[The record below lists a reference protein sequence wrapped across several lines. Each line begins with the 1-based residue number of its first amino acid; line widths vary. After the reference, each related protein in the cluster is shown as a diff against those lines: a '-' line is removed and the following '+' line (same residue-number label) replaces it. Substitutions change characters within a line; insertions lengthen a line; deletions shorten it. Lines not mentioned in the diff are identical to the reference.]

1 MIFIFGNMKRAVLF
15 LVGMFVWVAG
25 VQAQSQTEKSTSIV
39 TIGGEGYY
47 VHTVQPGDTFYSL
60 CKVYS
65 TDEATI
71 RRFNPHVDGG
81 LKSGQVLKIPVIKE
95 ITKPLSDRKK
105 RRLFDVHTVNQGETA
120 YSIAKRYGVGL
131 DVLLEDNEGFDPAHL
146 SIGQQI
152 NIRKASQGT
161 SDSLQIGE
169 QIETYTDAL
178 NQVSDRF
185 VHHIVERGET
195 LYSLG
200 KQYGIPVD
208 SITRYNDSA
217 LKEGLKQGSI
227 LRMPVARRDSIGG
240 TVAVVDTATA
250 VQPVPVG
257 PNENMSV
264 KAVDITSPMRVA
276 VLLPMRVNGSSG
288 RQFLEFYQGVLL
300 ALEELKAD
308 GISTQVDLFNT
319 ARSATEVESLLK
331 RPELQQADLIIG
343 PVYDECFPPVAAFAA
358 ERGIPVV
365 SPLAEVRSADNS
377 LLFQVAPV
385 ASSKYEKVKDDL
397 SDARHVIVISSAQ
410 NDTEFAGEIAPF
422 IPKSAKRINYVRN
435 MSTETLASQLSTEK
449 DNVLVVLS
457 EDETT
462 SESILAYIG
471 SICSG
476 MAAKE
481 GKEPV
486 VRVISSSRWARFRNI
501 DKDLFFKL
509 NLRYVTSYHADRNN
523 ERVLNFDNRYISA
536 FGALPSLYAYRGY
549 DVAKLFVG
557 KLKLHGAEFISY
569 LNDADLPLLQTPYR
583 FEQQQP
589 GHRYENREWALVCY
603 NGNYTIEVK

>member
-15 LVGMFVWVAG
+15 LVGMFVLVAG

-365 SPLAEVRSADNS
+365 SPVAEVRSADNS

-449 DNVLVVLS
+449 DNVIVVLS

>member
-449 DNVLVVLS
+449 DNVIVVLS

-569 LNDADLPLLQTPYR
+569 LNDADLPLLQTPYL

>member
-15 LVGMFVWVAG
+15 LVGMFVLVAG

-95 ITKPLSDRKK
+95 VTKPLSDRKK

-250 VQPVPVG
+250 VQPIPVG

-410 NDTEFAGEIAPF
+410 NDTEFASEIAPF

-449 DNVLVVLS
+449 DNVIVVLS

>member
-15 LVGMFVWVAG
+15 LVGMFVLVAG

-435 MSTETLASQLSTEK
+435 MSTETLASQLSREK
-449 DNVLVVLS
+449 DNVIVVLS

>member
-449 DNVLVVLS
+449 DNVIVVLS

>member
-15 LVGMFVWVAG
+15 LVGMFVLVAG

-227 LRMPVARRDSIGG
+227 LRMPVARRDSIGE

-449 DNVLVVLS
+449 DNVIVVLS
-457 EDETT
+457 EDETA

>member
-15 LVGMFVWVAG
+15 LVGMFVLVAG

-449 DNVLVVLS
+449 DNVIVVLS

>member
-15 LVGMFVWVAG
+15 LVGMFVLVAG

-95 ITKPLSDRKK
+95 VTKPLSDRKK

-195 LYSLG
+195 LNSLG

-449 DNVLVVLS
+449 DNVIVVLS

>member
-15 LVGMFVWVAG
+15 LVGMFVLVAG

-95 ITKPLSDRKK
+95 VTKPLSDRKK

-264 KAVDITSPMRVA
+264 KAVDITLPMRVA

-397 SDARHVIVISSAQ
+397 SDARHVIVISSTR
-410 NDTEFAGEIAPF
+410 NDAEFVSEITPF

-449 DNVLVVLS
+449 DNVIVVLS

>member
-1 MIFIFGNMKRAVLF
+1 MKKAVLF
-15 LVGMFVWVAG
+15 LVGMFVLVAG

-95 ITKPLSDRKK
+95 VTKPLSDRKK

-161 SDSLQIGE
+161 SDSLRIGE

-185 VHHIVERGET
+185 VHHIVARGET

-208 SITRYNDSA
+208 SIVRYNDSA

-227 LRMPVARRDSIGG
+227 LRLPAKRSG
-240 TVAVVDTATA
+240 TAPLT
-250 VQPVPVG
+250 QPVVSTE
-257 PNENMSV
+257 NETV
-264 KAVDITSPMRVA
+264 KAIDITAPMHVA

-300 ALEELKAD
+300 ALEELKSD

-319 ARSATEVESLLK
+319 ARSVTEVESLLQ

-365 SPLAEVRSADNS
+365 SPLAELRSADNS
-377 LLFQVAPV
+377 LLFQVAPT
-385 ASSKYEKVKDDL
+385 ASSKYDKLKDDL
-397 SDARHVIVISSAQ
+397 SDARHVIVISSAR
-410 NDTEFAGEIAPF
+410 NDAEFVSEITPF
-422 IPKSAKRINYVRN
+422 IPKSAKRIDYVRN
-435 MSTETLASQLSTEK
+435 MSTMTLADQLSFEK
-449 DNVLVVLS
+449 DNVIVVLS

-486 VRVISSSRWARFRNI
+486 VRVISSSRWARFRNT
-501 DKDLFFKL
+501 DKDLFFKM

-536 FGALPSLYAYRGY
+536 FGSLSSLYSYRGY

>member
-95 ITKPLSDRKK
+95 VTKPLSDRKK

-449 DNVLVVLS
+449 DNVIVVLS

>member
-15 LVGMFVWVAG
+15 LVGMFVLVAG

-95 ITKPLSDRKK
+95 VTKPLSDRKK

-449 DNVLVVLS
+449 DNVIVVLS

>member
-15 LVGMFVWVAG
+15 LVGMFVLVAG

-95 ITKPLSDRKK
+95 VTKPLSDRKK

-227 LRMPVARRDSIGG
+227 LRMPVAQRDSIGG

-449 DNVLVVLS
+449 DNVIVVLS

>member
-95 ITKPLSDRKK
+95 VTKPLSDRKK

-250 VQPVPVG
+250 VQPIPVG

-449 DNVLVVLS
+449 DNVIVVLS

>member
-1 MIFIFGNMKRAVLF
+1 MKKAVLF
-15 LVGMFVWVAG
+15 LVGMLILAVGA
-25 VQAQSQTEKSTSIV
+25 QAQSQTEKSTSIV

-47 VHTVQPGDTFYSL
+47 VHTVRPGDTFYSL

-71 RRFNPHVDGG
+71 RRFNPHVDDG
-81 LKSGQVLKIPVIKE
+81 LKTGQVLKIPVVKE
-95 ITKPLSDRKK
+95 EVKPLSDRKK

-152 NIRKASQGT
+152 NIRKTSQGT
-161 SDSLQIGE
+161 SDSLRIGE

-185 VHHIVERGET
+185 VHHIVARGET

-208 SITRYNDSA
+208 SIVRYNDSA

-227 LRMPVARRDSIGG
+227 LRLPAKRSGTG
-240 TVAVVDTATA
+240 TQTVAADTTTAPHTLPVVSTE
-250 VQPVPVG
+250 
-257 PNENMSV
+257 NETV
-264 KAVDITSPMRVA
+264 KAIDITAPMRVA

-300 ALEELKAD
+300 ALEELKSD

-319 ARSATEVESLLK
+319 ARSVTEVESLLQ

-343 PVYDECFPPVAAFAA
+343 PVYDECVPPVAAFAA

-365 SPLAEVRSADNS
+365 SPLAELRSADNS
-377 LLFQVAPV
+377 LLFQVAPT
-385 ASSKYEKVKDDL
+385 ASSKYDKLKDDL
-397 SDARHVIVISSAQ
+397 SDARHVIVISSAR
-410 NDTEFAGEIAPF
+410 NDAEFVSEITPF
-422 IPKSAKRINYVRN
+422 IPKSAKRIDYVRN
-435 MSTETLASQLSTEK
+435 MSTMTLADQLSFEK
-449 DNVLVVLS
+449 DNVIVVLS

-486 VRVISSSRWARFRNI
+486 VRVISSSRWSRFRNT
-501 DKDLFFKL
+501 DKDLFFKM

-536 FGALPSLYAYRGY
+536 FGSLPSLYSYRGY

>member
-15 LVGMFVWVAG
+15 LAAMFVLAAG
-25 VQAQSQTEKSTSIV
+25 GQAQNQTEKSTSIV

-60 CKVYS
+60 CRIYQ

-71 RRFNPHVDGG
+71 RRFNPHVDDG
-81 LKSGQVLKIPVIKE
+81 LKTGQVLKIPVVKE
-95 ITKPLSDRKK
+95 EVKPLSDRKK

-131 DVLLEDNEGFDPAHL
+131 DVLMEDNEGFDPAHL

-152 NIRKASQGT
+152 NIRKTSQGT
-161 SDSLQIGE
+161 SDSLRIGE

-435 MSTETLASQLSTEK
+435 MSTETLASQLSREK
-449 DNVLVVLS
+449 DNVIVVLS

>member
-15 LVGMFVWVAG
+15 LVGMFVLVAG

-276 VLLPMRVNGSSG
+276 VLLPMRVNGSPG

-435 MSTETLASQLSTEK
+435 MSTETLASQLSREK
-449 DNVLVVLS
+449 DNVIVVLS

>member
-1 MIFIFGNMKRAVLF
+1 MRLPVKRS
-15 LVGMFVWVAG
+15 GTG
-25 VQAQSQTEKSTSIV
+25 TQTAAADT
-39 TIGGEGYY
+39 TTAP
-47 VHTVQPGDTFYSL
+47 HT
-60 CKVYS
+60 
-65 TDEATI
+65 
-71 RRFNPHVDGG
+71 
-81 LKSGQVLKIPVIKE
+81 
-95 ITKPLSDRKK
+95 
-105 RRLFDVHTVNQGETA
+105 
-120 YSIAKRYGVGL
+120 
-131 DVLLEDNEGFDPAHL
+131 
-146 SIGQQI
+146 
-152 NIRKASQGT
+152 
-161 SDSLQIGE
+161 
-169 QIETYTDAL
+169 
-178 NQVSDRF
+178 
-185 VHHIVERGET
+185 
-195 LYSLG
+195 
-200 KQYGIPVD
+200 
-208 SITRYNDSA
+208 
-217 LKEGLKQGSI
+217 
-227 LRMPVARRDSIGG
+227 
-240 TVAVVDTATA
+240 
-250 VQPVPVG
+250 QPVVSTE
-257 PNENMSV
+257 NETV
-264 KAVDITSPMRVA
+264 KAIDITAPMRVA

-300 ALEELKAD
+300 ALEELKSD

-319 ARSATEVESLLK
+319 ARSVTEVESLLQ

-365 SPLAEVRSADNS
+365 SPLAELRSADNS
-377 LLFQVAPV
+377 LLFQVAPT
-385 ASSKYEKVKDDL
+385 ASSKYDKLKDDL
-397 SDARHVIVISSAQ
+397 SDARHVIVISSAR
-410 NDTEFAGEIAPF
+410 NDAEFVSEITPF
-422 IPKSAKRINYVRN
+422 IPKSAKRIDYVRN
-435 MSTETLASQLSTEK
+435 MSTMTLADQLSFEK
-449 DNVLVVLS
+449 DNVIVVLS

-486 VRVISSSRWARFRNI
+486 VRVISSSRWARFRNT
-501 DKDLFFKL
+501 DKDLFFKM

-536 FGALPSLYAYRGY
+536 FGSLSSLYSYRGY